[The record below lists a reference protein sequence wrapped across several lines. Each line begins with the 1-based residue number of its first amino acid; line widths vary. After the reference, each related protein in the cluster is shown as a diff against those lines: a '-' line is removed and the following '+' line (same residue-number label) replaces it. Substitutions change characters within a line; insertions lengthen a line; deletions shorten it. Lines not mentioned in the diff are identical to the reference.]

1 MSLKE
6 WIKWNRPIF
15 MTRSKLFSLLV
26 EDSEKVGKNYD
37 ELSWMAISKVI
48 ESLKELR
55 KNTWDTGRVDD
66 IVRYLK
72 REFEP

>member
-6 WIKWNRPIF
+6 WFKWNRPIF
-15 MTRSKLFSLLV
+15 MTRSKLFGLLV
-26 EDSEKVGKNYD
+26 EDSEKVRKNND
-37 ELSWMAISKVI
+37 ELNWIAISEVI

-55 KNTWDTGRVDD
+55 KNTWDTGRVDE
-66 IVRYLK
+66 IVHYLK